1 MFFAK
6 PDLRPNLHVPMATHS
21 TDTPQP
27 WTPESW
33 KLKTA
38 LQQPVYPNAAAVE
51 SAVAELS
58 ALPPLVTSWEVE
70 SLKSQLDACARGEAF
85 LLQGGACA
93 ETFETCQP
101 GPITALLKIMLQM
114 SLVLTHGTRRKV
126 VRVGRIAGQYAKPR
140 SADQESINGETLPT
154 YRGDLFNRSSF
165 TSGDRIPDPQLL
177 LRGYERAALTLN
189 FIRGLVDGGFAD
201 IHHPEYW
208 DLDFVDAAS
217 RSGEYKNIV
226 DSIKDSLDFMENIL
240 DAPEETMKRV
250 EFFTSHEGLALR
262 YEQAQTRTVPRREG
276 YYDLSTHFPWIGVRT
291 AHIDGAHV
299 EYFRG
304 IRNPIGVK
312 VGPSMTNEWLTQL
325 IDVLHPDDEPGRL
338 TLITRLGAERVGDL
352 LPGLVEAAAATG
364 KTVNWI
370 VDPMHGNTESTAKGI
385 KTRRFDNVLGEVE
398 SSFDVHAATGSVLGG
413 LHVEIT
419 GDDVTECLGGP
430 RDLSEADLE
439 RAYES
444 KVDPRL
450 NYEQSMELA
459 MLVANRLRGEA

>member
-1 MFFAK
+1 MI
-6 PDLRPNLHVPMATHS
+6 
-21 TDTPQP
+21 TPQTP
-27 WTPESW
+27 WSPDSW
-33 KLKTA
+33 KSRIA
-38 LQQPVYPNAAAVE
+38 LQQPTYPDAALLEAAE
-51 SAVAELS
+51 AELA

-70 SLKSQLDACARGEAF
+70 SLKSQLAACSRGEAF

-101 GPITALLKIMLQM
+101 APITSLLKIILQM

-126 VRVGRIAGQYAKPR
+126 VRVGRVAGQYAKPR
-140 SADQESINGETLPT
+140 SADQESVNGETLPT
-154 YRGDLFNRSSF
+154 YRGDLFNRSGFS
-165 TSGDRIPDPQLL
+165 SKDRVADPQLL

-208 DLDFVDAAS
+208 DLDFVDSAR
-217 RSGEYKNIV
+217 RSSEYKSIV

-262 YEQAQTRTVPRREG
+262 YEQAQTRTVPRRDG
-276 YYDLSTHFPWIGVRT
+276 FYNLSTHFPWIGART
-291 AHIDGAHV
+291 SQIEGAHV

-304 IRNPIGVK
+304 IRNPIGLK
-312 VGPSMTNEWLTQL
+312 VGPAMTSDALKDL
-325 IDVLHPDDEPGRL
+325 IEVLHPDDEPGRL
-338 TLITRLGAERVGDL
+338 TLITRLGSDRVEDL
-352 LPGLVEAAAATG
+352 LPTFLEAVKATG
-364 KTVNWI
+364 RTVNWV

-385 KTRRFDNVLGEVE
+385 KTRQFDNILGEVE
-398 SSFDVHAATGSVLGG
+398 RSFDVLAANASILGG

-430 RDLSEADLE
+430 RDLSESDLE

-450 NYEQSMELA
+450 NYDQSMELA
-459 MLVANRLRGEA
+459 MLVSNRLRSEG